1 MSERKP
7 SCVTGVD
14 SIRPQ
19 KVRLVEVCK
28 VNTTTPPAYEGEKP
42 YVSTGAV
49 INSKIEDSQVEYW
62 SYEERPSRANL
73 FPSKGDILFAK
84 MQGTRKTLLI
94 DDLNFSALY
103 STGFYALSPQ
113 TDKIDVRF
121 LFHYLDS
128 EAFLSAKDRECK
140 GATQKAL
147 NNAGLCKIRIP
158 LPSLSLQ
165 QQIAARLDRVC
176 EIVTKR
182 RTQLVQLQQLV
193 KSRFVEMFGSELEQR
208 RWPMTTVG
216 SVAKVCVGVVI
227 KPTQYYQT
235 KGVRA
240 FRSLNIG
247 EMCVKDS
254 DWVFFSENGHSKN
267 QKSVVHKDDVLVV
280 RSGAPGTACVV
291 PERFDGANA
300 VDIIIARPDISK
312 VDPTFLAMFTNMPHG
327 RNQIKNQIGGAA
339 QQHYNVGGY
348 KSLNIIAP
356 PLALQREFAAFVA
369 RVDKLAF
376 AVRKSLETAEKLY
389 RQQLS
394 EAFS

>member
-84 MQGTRKTLLI
+84 MKGTRKTLLI

-158 LPSLSLQ
+158 LPPLSLQ

-176 EIVTKR
+176 KIVTKR

-193 KSRFVEMFGSELEQR
+193 KSRFVEMFGDAKYPERELITV
-208 RWPMTTVG
+208 TTFIDYRGKTPTKSDSGVPLIT
-216 SVAKVCVGVVI
+216 AKN
-227 KPTQYYQT
+227 
-235 KGVRA
+235 VRA
-240 FRSLNIG
+240 NGFSVEPREYMPETLFAEWMTRGFPRVGDVLFTTEAPLGNVCRIPNLYGRFAVGQRIVTMQVMQEVLDPSYL
-247 EMCVKDS
+247 EHALKSDS
-254 DWVFFSENGHSKN
+254 FQRKIK
-267 QKSVVHKDDVLVV
+267 QKSSGSTVTGI
-280 RSGAPGTACVV
+280 RSKLLEKLTV
-291 PERFDGANA
+291 P
-300 VDIIIARPDISK
+300 I
-312 VDPTFLAMFTNMPHG
+312 
-327 RNQIKNQIGGAA
+327 
-339 QQHYNVGGY
+339 
-348 KSLNIIAP
+348 P
-356 PLALQREFAAFVA
+356 PLALQREFAAFVEK
-369 RVDKLAF
+369 VDKLAF
-376 AVRKSLETAEKLY
+376 AVRKSLGTAEKLY
-389 RQQLS
+389 RQQLA